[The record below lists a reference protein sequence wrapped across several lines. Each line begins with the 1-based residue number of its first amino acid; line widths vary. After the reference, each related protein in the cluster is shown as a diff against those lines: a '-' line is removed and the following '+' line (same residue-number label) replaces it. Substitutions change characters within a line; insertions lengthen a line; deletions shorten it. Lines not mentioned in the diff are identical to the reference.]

1 MWSTHSQPVGCS
13 ITQCPLGFVTTV
25 QFSHFHMP
33 SLLFQKLCHCWL
45 WQADTH
51 SVPACAHT
59 RTHAHSWSEAMVKCC
74 CGLAKCSA
82 DSASFEWSH
91 RDLACVCV
99 CVLCV
104 LCVSLGPYPNTTAFA
119 ILTWN
124 HDHPA
129 PLSPSTPMWPT
140 VWAQFGS
147 CTCTHTHLPTPTR
160 SHYTPTFQGPR

>member
-25 QFSHFHMP
+25 QFSNFHMP

-59 RTHAHSWSEAMVKCC
+59 RTQLKRSYGKMLLRLGQVLCWLSLIWMVTQRF
-74 CGLAKCSA
+74 GL
-82 DSASFEWSH
+82 
-91 RDLACVCV
+91 CVCV

-124 HDHPA
+124 HDHPT